1 MIFMIF
7 ITFILFNLYFL
18 LNAMLYSPIQLKNVP
33 VPNFPYSEMRI
44 ENETSLHYADL
55 AVAAHRLSSNW

>member
-1 MIFMIF
+1 MIMIF

-44 ENETSLHYADL
+44 ENDTGVCPMKGSF
-55 AVAAHRLSSNW
+55 